1 MNNEMKINTCLSA
14 RIFMSSTIFPVF
26 LALAFVSSVAFA
38 QEPQDSSNPQE
49 TPVYYLK
56 QNQEQ
61 KHTWNDSTFW
71 SDNAYPATTTDSIF
85 VVGNGF
91 HLRPQ
96 RVTDVT
102 FGYYYNQGSH
112 TNKLYIGY
120 KVDLATGEV
129 DLNDYGEDVYAVLH
143 LKTGAKRPTE
153 GNITVDDLYIG
164 HGEIFQ
170 GENEY
175 YH

>member
-1 MNNEMKINTCLSA
+1 M
-14 RIFMSSTIFPVF
+14 
-26 LALAFVSSVAFA
+26 
-38 QEPQDSSNPQE
+38 
-49 TPVYYLK
+49 K